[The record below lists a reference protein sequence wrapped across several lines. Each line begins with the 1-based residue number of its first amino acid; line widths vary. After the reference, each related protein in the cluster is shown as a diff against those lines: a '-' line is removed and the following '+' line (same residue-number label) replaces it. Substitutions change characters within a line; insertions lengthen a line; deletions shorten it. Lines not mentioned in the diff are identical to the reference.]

1 MATDSNFPTELIVND
16 TVENIIN
23 STTTVDTDQGGT
35 DPLNLILC
43 FYPGDISIGITEVG
57 FVCGGTSH

>member
-23 STTTVDTDQGGT
+23 STTTVDTDQSGT

-57 FVCGGTSH
+57 FVYGRSSH